1 MANTL
6 ITTSMVA
13 EKALDILTEKL
24 TFIPTINRDYDKSYA
39 ETGAKIGDTLRI
51 RVPQHGTV
59 RHGKVMQPDP
69 LVDVTT
75 PLVIANQDGIDLGYS
90 SAELALDIDEIAERY
105 LNQRMADLAVSIE
118 ASVLNMA
125 YLGVPSQTG
134 TPDAALNDL
143 YYPLLARKLL
153 DDQLAPKGIR
163 EMLMGT
169 TAEVQVVKT
178 LAGYFNNQEDI
189 GEQYREGRMGYAVG
203 FDWASSSVMPVHTS
217 GSFAGSPV
225 ISGSNQTGTSI
236 VTSGWTASQPV
247 LNVGDIITLPG
258 CIAVHAQTKQSLGY
272 LRQFVVTASV
282 TSAAS
287 GTTTIQ
293 VYPAVTPSG
302 AQQNVTASPT
312 SGQAIVLAST
322 AADTYGVSLA
332 YTRDFF
338 SFVTADLPLP
348 PKKDCARR
356 MFENISLRVIHDFDT
371 RNDEFLARV
380 DVLWGGAV
388 IRPELAV
395 RVANSLTLT
404 PP

>member
-1 MANTL
+1 MSNTL

-105 LNQRMADLAVSIE
+105 LNQRMADLAISIE
-118 ASVLNMA
+118 AGVLSQA

-134 TPDAALNDL
+134 APDGQLNSL
-143 YYPLLARKLL
+143 KYPLTAKKFL
-153 DDQLAPKGIR
+153 DDQLAPKGDR
-163 EMLMGT
+163 QMLLGT
-169 TAEVQVVKT
+169 TAEIEIVQT
-178 LAGYFNNQEDI
+178 LSGFFNSQEEI
-189 GEQYREGRMGYAVG
+189 SEQYREGRMGLAVG
-203 FDWASSSVMPVHTS
+203 FEWAASTVMPVHVS
-217 GSFAGSPV
+217 GSFAGTPV
-225 ISGSNQTGTSI
+225 VSGANQTGTSI

-247 LNVGDIITLPG
+247 LTQGDVITFANVF
-258 CIAVHAQTKQSLGY
+258 AVHAQTKANLGY
-272 LRQFVVTASV
+272 LRQFVVTSAV

-293 VYPAVTPSG
+293 IYPAITPTG
-302 AQQNVTASPT
+302 AQQNVTNSPANT
-312 SGQAIVLAST
+312 AVIALASN
-322 AADTYGVSLA
+322 AGDTYGVSLA
-332 YTRDFF
+332 YTKDFF

-388 IRPELAV
+388 IRPELAT
-395 RVANSLTLT
+395 RVASSLTL
-404 PP
+404 P